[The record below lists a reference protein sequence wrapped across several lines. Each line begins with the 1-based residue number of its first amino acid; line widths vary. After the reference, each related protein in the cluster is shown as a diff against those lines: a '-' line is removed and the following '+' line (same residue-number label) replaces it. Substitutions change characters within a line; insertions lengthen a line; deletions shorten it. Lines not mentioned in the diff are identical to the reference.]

1 MNDKSQIGE
10 KLPFSKK
17 IFYSLRRIG
26 SIYIGT
32 AADWMRSKEAL
43 FFTFIFPVIMI
54 ILMGSIFGGG
64 STTTQFD
71 VYYVNEDIYQAAD
84 GSMVSYNPTNELL
97 ESMGLNNDSLAS
109 ELNIRLV
116 KVAYNSTLHDASD
129 WTGANDYSN
138 LMVIPKGWSE
148 AANLTETDPNAPK
161 ANISFYYDPSY
172 SSALTIMQIL
182 TDILHDMNA
191 EKFGLVSHIDVEV
204 ETTPNREGLD
214 GIDFYVPGMIMVTL
228 CTSGIL
234 GVVSNVTSQ
243 RSTGFLYKLSATPVK
258 KWEWAFAIELWQITI
273 GFGISLVSILT
284 GWLVYGFNLS
294 MLHPL
299 MILPVIFGSMAFAG
313 MALIISRFVKRPE
326 AAAAAA
332 MMIVFPMMFLS
343 NSIMPVSMMPNFLAK
358 VAQFIPLY
366 YANEAMKSLMLEST
380 MSNFGYYFG
389 ILVVIGIG
397 FFVIGTLIMDWKKE

>member
-54 ILMGSIFGGG
+54 IWMGSIFGGG

-258 KWEWAFAIELWQITI
+258 KWEWALSHGLWHTLTSFSI
-273 GFGISLVSILT
+273 SILT
-284 GWLVYGFNLS
+284 ALTGLIVFGFQLS
-294 MLHPL
+294 TIHPL
-299 MILPVIFGSMAFAG
+299 MIGALIFGSISLLFTLNP
-313 MALIISRFVKRPE
+313 ALIARMSSKPSPV
-326 AAAAAA
+326 AALK
-332 MMIVFPMMFLS
+332 M
-343 NSIMPVSMMPNFLAK
+343 VSTPYCRNKL
-358 VAQFIPLY
+358 
-366 YANEAMKSLMLEST
+366 
-380 MSNFGYYFG
+380 
-389 ILVVIGIG
+389 
-397 FFVIGTLIMDWKKE
+397 